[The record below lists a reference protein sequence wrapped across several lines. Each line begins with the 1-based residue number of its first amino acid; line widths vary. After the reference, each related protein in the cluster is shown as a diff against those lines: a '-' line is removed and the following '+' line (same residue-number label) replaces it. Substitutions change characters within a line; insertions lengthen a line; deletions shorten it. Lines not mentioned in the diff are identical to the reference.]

1 MRTLRDIYWIIMLL
15 FVAANLLFVFRT
27 QSSFWALGIS
37 PAMLDSH
44 RLSPDDYDRLDD
56 AGDIVRQIIVIT
68 AVTSLIT
75 SLASLLVLR
84 TGVIRFR
91 WLPTLIMAASAAW
104 GIFLLLQGNR
114 FAFRTPMVSACL
126 AAPLHEASGIAPP
139 APGSVVFA
147 REAGHEYRG
156 FRRRYRIRPARRG
169 WRISAMPAATHS
181 FGPADRWSRRA
192 ASPSERLDDRRS
204 CNDVA
209 VAGGR
214 ILAEPLPWSMVEIHR
229 DAPDEWSTEAVR

>member
-1 MRTLRDIYWIIMLL
+1 MRTLRDIYWIILLL

-27 QSSFWALGIS
+27 ESSFWALGIS
-37 PAMLDSH
+37 PAILDSH

-68 AVTSLIT
+68 AVTSLVT

-91 WLPTLIMAASAAW
+91 WLPMLIMTASAAW

-126 AAPLHEASGIAPP
+126 AAPLHGTSGIAQPVPRAVVP
-139 APGSVVFA
+139 AH
-147 REAGHEYRG
+147 EAGREHRG
-156 FRRRYRIRPARRG
+156 IRQRYRIQPARHV
-169 WRISAMPAATHS
+169 WSISAMPAAAHS
-181 FGPADRWSRRA
+181 FGPADRRSRRA
-192 ASPSERLDDRRS
+192 ASSSERPDDRRP
-204 CNDVA
+204 CNEVA

-214 ILAEPLPWSMVEIHR
+214 ILAEPLPWSMVEIRR
-229 DAPDEWSTEAVR
+229 DAPDEWSMEAVQ